1 MKATRARRVSVRRYG
16 HSATSKFVVSWGT
29 GARPTAVE
37 VTAWDLQNPDAL
49 PNDRARFVQGDWR
62 RHRQFFRTQEE
73 ADAFAHAKET
83 ELSNGDAKALAL
95 PIGLRVMADAC
106 VRKLGPY
113 GYSIEQAVDH
123 FVEYIK
129 TTRRSVTVTA
139 LIPEYI
145 AAKRQKGNR
154 DRSLKDIAHRL
165 KIFEQTFGGR
175 IVSTITTSEVD
186 DWLTSLGLS
195 AQSQNNYRAVAR
207 AFFEYAVKR
216 NYATANAV
224 AKIDKVRIADKP
236 AAIFKPEELE
246 RLLNASTPE
255 TLPVLAIGAFAGL
268 RQAEIFRLDWV
279 EVDLVRGFI
288 EVTARKSKTSQRRL
302 VRMPTNLRAWLQPF
316 AGQKGPVWPGR
327 KPGSHGGESNWRSK
341 VQPVRE
347 AAGIMEWPENGLR
360 HSYGSYHLAK
370 NGNANA
376 LALEMGHTTTK
387 EIFAHY
393 RELVRP
399 EDAERY
405 WNIKPTV
412 PANVVPMEAAA
423 S

>member
-29 GARPTAVE
+29 GSRPTAVE
-37 VTAWDLQNPDAL
+37 VAAWKLKNPDAL
-49 PNDRARFVQGDWR
+49 APDRARFMQGDWR

-106 VRKLGPY
+106 VRKLSPY
-113 GYSIEQAVDH
+113 GFSLEQAVDH
-123 FVEYIK
+123 FIEHIK
-129 TTRRSVTVTA
+129 TTRRSVTVAA
-139 LIPEYI
+139 LVPEYI

-154 DRSLKDIAHRL
+154 EWSLKDIAHRL
-165 KIFEQTFGGR
+165 KIFEQTFGPR
-175 IVSTITTSEVD
+175 VVATISTAEVD

-207 AFFEYAVKR
+207 AFFAYAVKR
-216 NYATANAV
+216 KYAGENPV
-224 AKIDKVRIADKP
+224 ADIDKVRIADKP

-246 RLLNASTPE
+246 RLLNAATPE
-255 TLPVLAIGAFAGL
+255 TLPVLVIGAFAGL
-268 RQAEIFRLDWV
+268 RQAEIFRLDWA

-302 VRMPTNLRAWLQPF
+302 VTMPANLRAWLQTF
-316 AGQKGPVWPGR
+316 AGRTGPVWPGR

-341 VQPVRE
+341 CEPVRV
-347 AAGIMEWPENGLR
+347 AAKIVEWPENGLR
-360 HSYGSYHLAK
+360 HSFGSYHLAK
-370 NGNANA
+370 HGNANA

-405 WNIKPTV
+405 WKITPAV
-412 PANVVPMEAAA
+412 PANVVPMEAVA